1 LRPIAECTR
10 PEAVKT
16 YAFTAHFIGPGVSST
31 HRPFLAWA
39 RLTYGHAT
47 LVDLPELG
55 MLLESRFRDV
65 EIEVAA
71 RPLDA

>member
-1 LRPIAECTR
+1 M
-10 PEAVKT
+10 KT
-16 YAFTAHFIGPGVSST
+16 YAFTAHFIGPGVISST

-39 RLTYGHAT
+39 RLTYLVT
-47 LVDLPELG
+47 PPLVDLPELG
-55 MLLESRFRDV
+55 MLLESRVRGG